1 MNLTSPPT
9 RDYRKGWM
17 RTSAVVSLL
26 VVLCSCGQRQDMQN
40 YKKDVTIWYEAFNTK
55 DPRLVDSILSE
66 GWEDIP
72 AAPGQPAGREGMK
85 HLIAQLTTT
94 FPDLKVTNH
103 DILQDGNKVTV
114 RSEMTATQRADFLGV
129 PAKGRTLRIMAIDIH
144 EFRDGKIVR
153 TWHTEDWLTGLHQLG
168 AFEK

>member
-1 MNLTSPPT
+1 
-9 RDYRKGWM
+9 
-17 RTSAVVSLL
+17 
-26 VVLCSCGQRQDMQN
+26 
-40 YKKDVTIWYEAFNTK
+40 
-55 DPRLVDSILSE
+55 
-66 GWEDIP
+66 
-72 AAPGQPAGREGMK
+72 MK

-114 RSEMTATQRADFLGV
+114 RSEMMATQRADFLGV
-129 PAKGRTLRIMAIDIH
+129 PPKGRTLKIMAIDIH

-153 TWHTEDWLTGLHQLG
+153 TWHTEDWLTGLQQLG

>member
-1 MNLTSPPT
+1 MNQQ
-9 RDYRKGWM
+9 RAGM
-17 RTSAVVSLL
+17 RTYAVASLL
-26 VVLCSCGQRQDMQN
+26 FVLSSCSQREDMQN

-66 GWEDIP
+66 DWEDIP

-114 RSEMTATQRADFLGV
+114 RSEMTATQRADFMGI
-129 PAKGRTLRIMAIDIH
+129 PAKGRSLKIMAIDIH
-144 EFRDGKIVR
+144 EFRDG
-153 TWHTEDWLTGLHQLG
+153 
-168 AFEK
+168 